1 MIISVALAIA
11 FHELGHVLAILLT
24 RAGEVKGFIINL
36 KGFGVKWSPHAKEP
50 LKRALVSLSGPAV
63 NFALAAI
70 LYAAGYEFFALANMV
85 FGVVN
90 MLPLP
95 GADGLRAFAQLKE
108 AI

>member
-1 MIISVALAIA
+1 MIILIALAIA

-36 KGFGVKWSPHAKEP
+36 KGFGVKWSPYAKEP
-50 LKRALVSLSGPAV
+50 FKRALVSLSGPAV

-70 LYAAGYEFFALANMV
+70 LYGAGFEFFALANLV

-95 GADGLRAFAQLKE
+95 GADGLRAFTQLKE

>member
-11 FHELGHVLAILLT
+11 FHELGHILAIIIT
-24 RAGEVKGFIINL
+24 RAGEVKGFIINF

-50 LKRALVSLSGPAV
+50 YKRALVSLSGPAV
-63 NFALAAI
+63 NIALAAI
-70 LYAAGYEFFALANMV
+70 LYAAGFEFFALANLV

-95 GADGLRAFAQLKE
+95 GADGLRAFTQLKE